1 MIGAW
6 LRSLTIPWLER
17 GARGALARTIAA
29 AGDLTAGDAA
39 RALRQRLPLTAP
51 DLEAHA
57 RNSMLRRRPGE
68 TDRAWRLR
76 LATASREMAQQGQVR
91 DVRRR
96 LDLLLGTGAWT
107 LEEFPENGFHVGDAV
122 GDPVKSVT
130 GAPLL
135 AVVLPAAPAAEPQN
149 HFRIGDSYVGGPDAV
164 GGTEISLTPANHDLD
179 YLITSLDPD
188 IRVVIRRGT

>member
-17 GARGALARTIAA
+17 GARGALARAIAA

-96 LDLLLGTGAWT
+96 LDLLLGSGAWT

-164 GGTEISLTPANHDLD
+164 GGTEISLTPANPELD

>member
-17 GARGALARTIAA
+17 GARGSLARTIAA
-29 AGDLTAGDAA
+29 AGDLAAGDAA

-51 DLEAHA
+51 DLETHA

-107 LEEFPENGFHVGDAV
+107 LEEFPKDGFYVGDAI

-164 GGTEISLTPANHDLD
+164 GGTEISLTPANPDLD

>member
-1 MIGAW
+1 MIGVW

-17 GARGALARTIAA
+17 GARGSLARTIAA

-51 DLEAHA
+51 DLETHA

-96 LDLLLGTGAWT
+96 LDLLLGSGAWT
-107 LEEFPENGFHVGDAV
+107 LEEFPKDGFHVGDAI

-164 GGTEISLTPANHDLD
+164 GGTEISLTPANPDLD

>member
-17 GARGALARTIAA
+17 GARGSLARTIAA
-29 AGDLTAGDAA
+29 AGDLAAGDAA

-107 LEEFPENGFHVGDAV
+107 LEEFPKNGFHVGHHLGDRRRPVASAPMLVVVSTHQQQRAPSHRFRV
-122 GDPVKSVT
+122 G
-130 GAPLL
+130 
-135 AVVLPAAPAAEPQN
+135 
-149 HFRIGDSYVGGPDAV
+149 DAV
-164 GGTEISLTPANHDLD
+164 GGDRPVGGTLPAAQARAPDLS
-179 YLITSLDPD
+179 YLVDSLDPD
-188 IRVVIRRGT
+188 ITVTTRGFAA